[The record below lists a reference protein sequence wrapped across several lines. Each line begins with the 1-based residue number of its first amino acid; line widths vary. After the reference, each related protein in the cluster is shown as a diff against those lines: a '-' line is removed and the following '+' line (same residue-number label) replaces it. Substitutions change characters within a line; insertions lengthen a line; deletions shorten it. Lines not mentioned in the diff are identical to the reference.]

1 MARGFAALGATVLL
15 ASLGPAL
22 AVAQDGGS
30 DMDDH
35 DERPTSSKYP
45 DLRRA
50 TKHERA
56 QARRLRRQT
65 EKETVRYRHW
75 ARAIAAGYVRWP
87 RFTNRPYLFHARIDG
102 KRPTNSVPVPE
113 RPSALMYWWPKH
125 GRAVLVGVMYRVPR
139 GQPPDLGGGILS
151 WHHHHGRS
159 QMTHVW
165 LTGKT
170 RTAYARCMPVFALQA
185 AILRFRW
192 SKPTHPG
199 SHHVHPCERP
209 RRREPT

>member
-1 MARGFAALGATVLL
+1 MARGFAAFGATVVL

-22 AVAQDGGS
+22 AIGQDGGS

-35 DERPTSSKYP
+35 DQPHASSKYP
-45 DLRRA
+45 DLERA
-50 TKHERA
+50 TKDERA

-65 EKETVRYRHW
+65 EKGTVRYRRW
-75 ARAIAAGYVRWP
+75 ARAIAAGYVRSP
-87 RFTNRPYLFHARIDG
+87 RYRDRPYLFHARIDG
-102 KRPTNSVPVPE
+102 KRPTTNAPVPE
-113 RPSALMYWWPKH
+113 RPSALLYWWPRH

-139 GQPPDLGGGILS
+139 GQPPDLGGDILR
-151 WHHHHGRS
+151 WHHHHGPS

-170 RTAYARCMPVFALQA
+170 RTAYARCMPVFALEA
-185 AILRFRW
+185 AIPRFHW

-199 SHHVHPCERP
+199 VVHPCVRP
-209 RRREPT
+209 RRRAGP

>member
-1 MARGFAALGATVLL
+1 MARGFAAFGATVVL

-22 AVAQDGGS
+22 AIGQDGGS

-35 DERPTSSKYP
+35 DQPHASSKYP
-45 DLRRA
+45 DLERA
-50 TKHERA
+50 TKDERA

-65 EKETVRYRHW
+65 EKGTVRYRRW
-75 ARAIAAGYVRWP
+75 ARAIAAGYVRSP
-87 RFTNRPYLFHARIDG
+87 RYRDRPYLFHARIDG
-102 KRPTNSVPVPE
+102 KRPTTNVPVPE
-113 RPSALMYWWPKH
+113 RPSALLYWWPRH

-139 GQPPDLGGGILS
+139 GQPPALGGHILR

-170 RTAYARCMPVFALQA
+170 RTAYARCMPVFALEA
-185 AILRFRW
+185 AIPRFHW

-199 SHHVHPCERP
+199 VIHPCVRP
-209 RRREPT
+209 RRRAGP